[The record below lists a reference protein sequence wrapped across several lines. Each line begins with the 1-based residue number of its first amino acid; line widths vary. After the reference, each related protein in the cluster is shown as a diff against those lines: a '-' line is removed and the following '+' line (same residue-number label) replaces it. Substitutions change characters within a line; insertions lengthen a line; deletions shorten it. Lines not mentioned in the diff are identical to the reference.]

1 MDTDMLD
8 THMPELTDTHMPE
21 LTPTELTHMP
31 TELTSS
37 ARDPLMLKLSQ
48 KLGMVLMDTD
58 MLHTATVTPDT
69 HTLMDTESRL
79 VNLLEKNYTFPLPTI
94 F

>member
-48 KLGMVLMDTD
+48 KLGMVLTDTAD
-58 MLHTATVTPDT
+58 THTVTPDT

-79 VNLLEKNYTFPLPTI
+79 VKLLENHYTF
-94 F
+94 

>member
-8 THMPELTDTHMPE
+8 THTPELMDTHMPE
-21 LTPTELTHMP
+21 LTPTELTHTP

-48 KLGMVLMDTD
+48 KLGMVRME
-58 MLHTATVTPDT
+58 HIRI
-69 HTLMDTESRL
+69 H
-79 VNLLEKNYTFPLPTI
+79 K
-94 F
+94 